1 MPWDRQWRQEG
12 HQTQPQWRPERQ
24 PQWQR
29 RAVPDVDPLVTPD
42 VVNYLQDALRR
53 ARPGDQSQSSASP
66 WHGISGDAHRGDDSR
81 SGGSK
86 GDSWS
91 WRDSGSGP
99 SWGDGSGSA
108 GGERA
113 YERADRHSGG
123 QRAGVAS
130 QDVEMMNG
138 DDGGDEEDGRGAPT
152 LRRSART
159 RRAKVTE

>member
-66 WHGISGDAHRGDDSR
+66 WHGISGDARRRGDNR
-81 SGGSK
+81 SGGPR

-91 WRDSGSGP
+91 WRWRDSGSGP
-99 SWGDGSGSA
+99 SWGDSSRSA
-108 GGERA
+108 WRWD
-113 YERADRHSGG
+113 DRCSWNSRSPQDRSGG
-123 QRAGVAS
+123 RWVK
-130 QDVEMMNG
+130 E
-138 DDGGDEEDGRGAPT
+138 
-152 LRRSART
+152 
-159 RRAKVTE
+159 